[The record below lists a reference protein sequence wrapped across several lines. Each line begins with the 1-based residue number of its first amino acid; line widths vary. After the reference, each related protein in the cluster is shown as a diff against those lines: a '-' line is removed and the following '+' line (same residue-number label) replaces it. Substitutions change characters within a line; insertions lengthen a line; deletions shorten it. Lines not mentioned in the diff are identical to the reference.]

1 LNIQRFTTGWED
13 IMAFTNYKSIADV
26 LKNFSLNYQE
36 RNFVDNTEFKCDEYF
51 ASRLNVVIQEG
62 IVFNSE
68 YAICENIISPILTE
82 IWRGYIQSLLIWSH
96 QPLNYDD
103 NLSGVPD
110 YVVAQRSP
118 RGKVVLEKPYVIVVE
133 AKKDNF
139 EEGWGQCLA
148 EMLAAQKL
156 NNDINKRLFGMV
168 SNGKLWEFGVLQE
181 EIFTKNRKYYVL
193 DNLEELMGA
202 VNFLFAESAAQL

>member
-1 LNIQRFTTGWED
+1 MEN

-26 LKNFSLNYQE
+26 LNSFPLNYQE
-36 RNFVDNTEFKCDEYF
+36 KDFVQDIKSECDEYF
-51 ASRLNVVIQEG
+51 ISRLNTVIQEG

-82 IWRGYIQSLLIWSH
+82 VWRGYIQNFLIWSH
-96 QPLNYDD
+96 QPLNYDE

-156 NNDINKRLFGMV
+156 NNDISKKLFGMV
-168 SNGKLWEFGVLQE
+168 SNGKLWEFGLLQE
-181 EIFTKNRKYYVL
+181 EMFTKNRKYYVL
-193 DNLEELMGA
+193 ENLEELMGA
-202 VNFLFAESAAQL
+202 VNFLFAESAAQLLSS

>member
-1 LNIQRFTTGWED
+1 
-13 IMAFTNYKSIADV
+13 MAFTNYKNIADV
-26 LKNFSLNYQE
+26 LKSFPLSYQE
-36 RNFVDNTEFKCDEYF
+36 KDFIHNIRFECDEYF
-51 ASRLNVVIQEG
+51 VSRLNTVIQEG

-82 IWRGYIQSLLIWSH
+82 VWRGYIQSFLIWSH
-96 QPLNYDD
+96 QPLNYDE

-156 NNDINKRLFGMV
+156 NNDPSKKLFGMV

-181 EIFTKNRKYYVL
+181 EMFTKNRKYYVL
-193 DNLEELMGA
+193 ENLEELMGA
-202 VNFLFAESAAQL
+202 VNFLFAESLAQLPS

>member
-1 LNIQRFTTGWED
+1 MG
-13 IMAFTNYKSIADV
+13 FTNYKNIADV
-26 LKNFSLNYQE
+26 LKSFPLSYQE
-36 RNFVDNTEFKCDEYF
+36 QDFIQNIKFECDEYF
-51 ASRLNVVIQEG
+51 ASRLNTVIQEG

-82 IWRGYIQSLLIWSH
+82 VWRGYIQNFLIWSH
-96 QPLNYDD
+96 QPLNYDE

-118 RGKVVLEKPYVIVVE
+118 RGKVVLEKPYVIVVA

-156 NNDINKRLFGMV
+156 NNDPSKKLFGMV

-181 EIFTKNRKYYVL
+181 EMFTKNRKYYVL
-193 DNLEELMGA
+193 ENLEELIGA
-202 VNFLFAESAAQL
+202 VNFLFAESLAQLLN

>member
-1 LNIQRFTTGWED
+1 
-13 IMAFTNYKSIADV
+13 MAFTNYKNIADV
-26 LKNFSLNYQE
+26 LKSFPLSYQE
-36 RNFVDNTEFKCDEYF
+36 QDFIQKIEFKCDEYF
-51 ASRLNVVIQEG
+51 VSRLNTVIQEG

-82 IWRGYIQSLLIWSH
+82 VWRGYIQSFLIWSH
-96 QPLNYDD
+96 QPLNYDE

-156 NNDINKRLFGMV
+156 NNDSSKKLFGMV

-181 EIFTKNRKYYVL
+181 EMFTKNRKYYVL

-202 VNFLFAESAAQL
+202 VNFLFAESLAQLLN

>member
-1 LNIQRFTTGWED
+1 
-13 IMAFTNYKSIADV
+13 MAFTNYKNIADV
-26 LKNFSLNYQE
+26 LKSFPLSYQE
-36 RNFVDNTEFKCDEYF
+36 QDFIQNIKFEGDEYF
-51 ASRLNVVIQEG
+51 ASRLNTVIQEG

-82 IWRGYIQSLLIWSH
+82 VWRGYIQSFLIWSH
-96 QPLNYDD
+96 QPLNYDE

-156 NNDINKRLFGMV
+156 NNDPSKKLFGMV

-181 EIFTKNRKYYVL
+181 EMFTKNRKYYVL
-193 DNLEELMGA
+193 ENLEELMGA
-202 VNFLFAESAAQL
+202 VNFLFAESLAQLLN

>member
-1 LNIQRFTTGWED
+1 
-13 IMAFTNYKSIADV
+13 MAFTSYKNIADV
-26 LKNFSLNYQE
+26 LNNFPLIYQE
-36 RNFVDNTEFKCDEYF
+36 QDFVQSIALKHDDYF
-51 ASRLNVVIQEG
+51 ISRLNTVVREG

-82 IWRGYIQSLLIWSH
+82 VWRAYMPYFLIWSH

-110 YVVAQRSP
+110 YVIAHRSV
-118 RGKVVLEKPYVIVVE
+118 RGKVILEKPYVILVE

-148 EMLAAQKL
+148 EMLAAQK
-156 NNDINKRLFGMV
+156 INGDKLKKLFGVV

-181 EIFTKNRKYYVL
+181 DIFTKNRKYYVL
-193 DNLEELMGA
+193 ENLEELMGA
-202 VNFLFAESAAQL
+202 VHFLFAQSAAQL

>member
-1 LNIQRFTTGWED
+1 
-13 IMAFTNYKSIADV
+13 MAFTNYKNIADV
-26 LKNFSLNYQE
+26 LKSFPLSYQE
-36 RNFVDNTEFKCDEYF
+36 QDFIQNIEFECDRYF
-51 ASRLNVVIQEG
+51 ASRLNTVIQEG

-82 IWRGYIQSLLIWSH
+82 VWRGYIQNFLIWSH
-96 QPLNYDD
+96 QPLNYDE

-118 RGKVVLEKPYVIVVE
+118 RGKIVLEKPYVIVVE

-156 NNDINKRLFGMV
+156 NNDPSKKLFGMV

-181 EIFTKNRKYYVL
+181 ELFTKNRKYYVL
-193 DNLEELMGA
+193 ENLEELMGA
-202 VNFLFAESAAQL
+202 VNFLFAESAAQLLN

>member
-1 LNIQRFTTGWED
+1 
-13 IMAFTNYKSIADV
+13 MAFTNYKNIADV
-26 LKNFSLNYQE
+26 LKTFPLSYQE
-36 RNFVDNTEFKCDEYF
+36 KDFIQNVGFECDDYF
-51 ASRLNVVIQEG
+51 ARRLNTVIQEG

-82 IWRGYIQSLLIWSH
+82 VWRGYIQSLLIWSH
-96 QPLNYDD
+96 QPLNYDE

-139 EEGWGQCLA
+139 EEGWGQCFA
-148 EMLAAQKL
+148 EMLAAQKM
-156 NNDINKRLFGMV
+156 NNDPSKKLFGMV

-181 EIFTKNRKYYVL
+181 EMFTKNRKYYVL
-193 DNLEELMGA
+193 ENLEELMGA
-202 VNFLFAESAAQL
+202 VNFLFAESLAQLLN

>member
-1 LNIQRFTTGWED
+1 
-13 IMAFTNYKSIADV
+13 MAFTSYKSIADV
-26 LKNFSLNYQE
+26 LRDFPLIYQE
-36 RNFVDNTEFKCDEYF
+36 ADFIQSLEFKCDEYF
-51 ASRLNVVIQEG
+51 ISRLNTVIQEG

-82 IWRGYIQSLLIWSH
+82 VWRTYTQYFLIWSH

-103 NLSGVPD
+103 NLSGIPD
-110 YVVAQRSP
+110 YVIAQRSP
-118 RGKVVLEKPYVIVVE
+118 RGKVVLEKPYVILVE

-148 EMLAAQKL
+148 EMLAAQNI
-156 NNDINKRLFGMV
+156 NNDRTKKLFGVV

-181 EIFTKNRKYYVL
+181 EVFTKNRKYYIL
-193 DNLEELMGA
+193 ENLTELMNA
-202 VNFLFAESAAQL
+202 INFIFAESLAQLRS

>member
-1 LNIQRFTTGWED
+1 
-13 IMAFTNYKSIADV
+13 MAFTNYKNIADV
-26 LKNFSLNYQE
+26 LKSFPLSYQE
-36 RNFVDNTEFKCDEYF
+36 QDFIQKIEFKCDEYF
-51 ASRLNVVIQEG
+51 SCRLNTVIQEG

-82 IWRGYIQSLLIWSH
+82 VWRGYIQNFLIWSH
-96 QPLNYDD
+96 QPLNYDE

-110 YVVAQRSP
+110 YIVAQRSP

-139 EEGWGQCLA
+139 EEGWGKCLA

-156 NNDINKRLFGMV
+156 NNDPSKKLFGMV

-181 EIFTKNRKYYVL
+181 EMFTKNRKYYVL
-193 DNLEELMGA
+193 ENLEELMGA
-202 VNFLFAESAAQL
+202 VNFLFAESLAQLLN